1 MDTAK
6 IFVMLGIQPCHPVNS
21 PETLRNRVMS
31 EQPQLH
37 SSIVAMVS
45 LASGI
50 AANHPAMGQC
60 QLQRLRSAGVP
71 EHQIDAVIEI
81 ARHIR
86 DEATQKLDAAFDE
99 QSTEAKAVAAA
110 PAQSCGCSTLA
121 SGQSCC

>member
-1 MDTAK
+1 MT
-6 IFVMLGIQPCHPVNS
+6 
-21 PETLRNRVMS
+21 

-60 QLQRLRSAGVP
+60 QLQRLRDAGVP
-71 EHQIDAVIEI
+71 EHQIAAVIEI

-86 DEATQKLDAAFDE
+86 DEAAQKLDAAFDE
-99 QSTEAKAVAAA
+99 QTAETKATAGATT
-110 PAQSCGCSTLA
+110 QSCGCTPTA